1 MTNPDNT
8 RLTPILEFDELVEIF
23 GYTNERAARRHLRLG
38 KFPVPTF
45 ELAGRTVAH
54 IDVVKKFF
62 DEKYDEG
69 CATLVHR
76 YGAGQSD

>member
-1 MTNPDNT
+1 MTNPDN

-23 GYTNERAARRHLRLG
+23 GYVNERAARRAVRLG
-38 KFPVPTF
+38 TFPIPTF

-54 IDVVKKFF
+54 IDVLKKFF

-69 CATLVHR
+69 VKDLKTR
-76 YGAGQSD
+76 YEGDA